1 MWGTAKGS
9 DQGAQVAQFGPEPAE
24 EPAVAVEAG
33 TSSGGTSAPGG
44 PCPPAEPRPKRAL
57 TFCHWAEGER
67 WIDSATAMIR
77 ATPLNIS
84 FSQLAPDTSCS
95 PWTPTART

>member
-1 MWGTAKGS
+1 MWGRANGS
-9 DQGAQVAQFGPEPAE
+9 VQLAQEPQFGPEPAE
-24 EPAVAVEAG
+24 PAVAAGAG
-33 TSSGGTSAPGG
+33 TSSGGTSGSGG
-44 PCPPAEPRPKRAL
+44 PCPPPEPRPKRAL
-57 TFCHWAEGER
+57 TFAHWAEGER

-95 PWTPTART
+95 PCTPTART